1 MAYPDRAYADRSY
14 TDRAYST
21 SYTSTSG
28 ADRDIG
34 IAVRDI
40 FRRYDNGSGRMGYRD
55 LRDCLRELRVDLNSR
70 EAESVLLQYDRDGNG
85 FLELEEFGRIVKQAG
100 YRGSED
106 RVIRGNISPEIRAVF
121 EKYDHNRSGK
131 LDFSELHTA
140 LKGMGLDAS
149 SNQSAEIIKRFDT
162 DGNGLMELDEFSN
175 LVWKL
180 RESLYPQQVPGLRI
194 ALYILNTP
202 GRVSAS
208 ERRGHFGAPSQY
220 PTGHRS
226 GGVGAEYEQAAGSA
240 RQYISQQQIEAVL
253 SSAISQTVQER
264 ASDGKARIAEL
275 LTGARKAGDLGIG
288 TRSIS
293 ERLEGR
299 HRCLSSSSSTS
310 ATILPPLRGP
320 GPVLHRHFLC
330 SS

>member
-1 MAYPDRAYADRSY
+1 
-14 TDRAYST
+14 
-21 SYTSTSG
+21 
-28 ADRDIG
+28 
-34 IAVRDI
+34 
-40 FRRYDNGSGRMGYRD
+40 MGYRD

-180 RESLYPQQVPGLRI
+180 RESLYP
-194 ALYILNTP
+194 
-202 GRVSAS
+202 
-208 ERRGHFGAPSQY
+208 RRG
-220 PTGHRS
+220 TG
-226 GGVGAEYEQAAGSA
+226 GGSSAQAA
-240 RQYISQQQIEAVL
+240 
-253 SSAISQTVQER
+253 
-264 ASDGKARIAEL
+264 
-275 LTGARKAGDLGIG
+275 
-288 TRSIS
+288 
-293 ERLEGR
+293 
-299 HRCLSSSSSTS
+299 SSSS
-310 ATILPPLRGP
+310 AAPRGFES
-320 GPVLHRHFLC
+320 GQAKAAMDYVQAQLEDV
-330 SS
+330 